1 MPIGQSHTEELR
13 TPRRPHCSVRLA
25 GVVGLFALGTLL
37 GGGAVAAPVSGSHSL
52 GSPLAAVL
60 RADLDPGAEEVMGRP
75 DAPAAPRPGEA
86 EDKGPTGDPAPANPD
101 QPAPSPAPGVPA
113 PQAPTTGP
121 APQAPSSATAAPAT
135 PSTASTSGSTGGRRV
150 SVSPGRD
157 SVEAPTGSGAG
168 QHNGPADMR
177 QPVPQRADRGADDPA
192 RSPGSEPS
200 GASSSPGAT
209 QDAASTDGPPSSAP
223 VPPVSSADQL
233 TKDNA
238 GSVSGGRQGDEVIL
252 YLPST
257 AVQPKEWVSVFT
269 YPEAKDSGW
278 LEVSGERSVV
288 ISISGMEAGSYKLA
302 VANSS
307 GKLLGWAQLEIS
319 EANQAD
325 DGSSFVSVAGAVD
338 SDNGMRGGDWLLL
351 CAVGVLVAGA
361 GGFVFLTRPR
371 MVGGL

>member
-1 MPIGQSHTEELR
+1 M
-13 TPRRPHCSVRLA
+13 
-25 GVVGLFALGTLL
+25 
-37 GGGAVAAPVSGSHSL
+37 
-52 GSPLAAVL
+52 
-60 RADLDPGAEEVMGRP
+60 
-75 DAPAAPRPGEA
+75 
-86 EDKGPTGDPAPANPD
+86 
-101 QPAPSPAPGVPA
+101 
-113 PQAPTTGP
+113 
-121 APQAPSSATAAPAT
+121 
-135 PSTASTSGSTGGRRV
+135 
-150 SVSPGRD
+150 
-157 SVEAPTGSGAG
+157 
-168 QHNGPADMR
+168 
-177 QPVPQRADRGADDPA
+177 
-192 RSPGSEPS
+192 
-200 GASSSPGAT
+200 
-209 QDAASTDGPPSSAP
+209 
-223 VPPVSSADQL
+223 
-233 TKDNA
+233 
-238 GSVSGGRQGDEVIL
+238 IL